1 VQESV
6 DAVGLSIMSGAHMTL
21 MPAVL
26 QALHARGAADVVVFG
41 GGIIPDQDAEELKK
55 LGVAAIFKPGAST
68 QEIVDWVARELR
80 PKVEAA
86 SGDWLRGGCSR
97 GSFSLARPRH
107 RAPRRKGS
115 RRRWPP
121 TRVTCTAATR
131 ERSRPTWTLRASFWC
146 GSPWA
151 RAIRWRAPRS

>member
-1 VQESV
+1 MKKIRILVAKPGLDGHDRGAKVVARALSDAGYEVVYTGLHQTPDQIAAAAVQESV

-68 QEIVDWVARELR
+68 QEIVDWVERELR

-86 SGDWLRGGCSR
+86 
-97 GSFSLARPRH
+97 
-107 RAPRRKGS
+107 
-115 RRRWPP
+115 
-121 TRVTCTAATR
+121 
-131 ERSRPTWTLRASFWC
+131 
-146 GSPWA
+146 
-151 RAIRWRAPRS
+151 